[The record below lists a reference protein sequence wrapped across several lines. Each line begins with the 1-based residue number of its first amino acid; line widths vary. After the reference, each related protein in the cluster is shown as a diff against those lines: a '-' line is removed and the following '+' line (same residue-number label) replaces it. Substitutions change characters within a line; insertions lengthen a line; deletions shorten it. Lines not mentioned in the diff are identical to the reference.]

1 MYPGG
6 HGPMWDL
13 AEDAHSIAL
22 IETMLA
28 AGKPVAAVCHAP
40 AVFRHP
46 KAADGKSVVH
56 GKKVTAFT
64 NSEEE
69 AVGLTKVVPYLLED
83 MLQAN
88 GAEFTKGP
96 DWAPHTVTDGLVIT
110 GQNPGS
116 SEAVAHALLKPA
128 TPPPDARSWARAC
141 SGDSQRDSL
150 TWFTARRE
158 E

>member
-116 SEAVAHALLKPA
+116 SEAVAHALLKVIAERKP
-128 TPPPDARSWARAC
+128 
-141 SGDSQRDSL
+141 
-150 TWFTARRE
+150 TALCCVLA
-158 E
+158 